1 MKENETK
8 FHFTLFQFPYTPFIF
23 NVGINMRQS
32 GNVEKATINMNYI
45 NMIKKDFHNGI
56 NFN

>member
-1 MKENETK
+1 MKENATK
-8 FHFTLFQFPYTPFIF
+8 FHFTLFQFPYTSFIF
-23 NVGINMRQS
+23 NVGNMRQS
-32 GNVEKATINMNYI
+32 GNVQKATINMHYI